1 MIGVK
6 NSYIYIID
14 WLRAYITKI
23 MAEASF
29 STVGVGD
36 DKHARVDVDLV
47 EGGGESAFITASS
60 SALSDGD
67 GDGNTGV
74 KPAGATAGTV
84 NGASADER
92 MKHAHAASTS
102 GKMIT
107 TGEIYLARAN
117 LSSGRPRPSH
127 IG

>member
-1 MIGVK
+1 VIGVK

>member
-1 MIGVK
+1 MHFV
-6 NSYIYIID
+6 
-14 WLRAYITKI
+14 I

>member
-1 MIGVK
+1 VIGVK

-60 SALSDGD
+60 IALSDG
-67 GDGNTGV
+67 NTGA

-84 NGASADER
+84 TGAASADER

-102 GKMIT
+102 GKMMT